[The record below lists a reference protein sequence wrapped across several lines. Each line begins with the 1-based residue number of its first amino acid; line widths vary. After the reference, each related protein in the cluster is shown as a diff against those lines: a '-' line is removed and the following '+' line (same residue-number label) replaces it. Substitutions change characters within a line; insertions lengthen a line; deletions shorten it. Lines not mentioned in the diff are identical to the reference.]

1 MESYTHP
8 NPFGHI
14 SFGDSFG
21 DNDGFDPEIP
31 RSNPD
36 EDVSSTEDSE
46 NNTTD
51 TDNKKGDRNE
61 RLCWQCKNWRW
72 RMAVSLR

>member
-1 MESYTHP
+1 MEVIK
-8 NPFGHI
+8 NPYGHV
-14 SFGDSFG
+14 SFGDS
-21 DNDGFDPEIP
+21 DLNPEIP
-31 RSNPD
+31 WVNPAR
-36 EDVSSTEDSE
+36 DVPPSTDDSE

-61 RLCWQCKNWRW
+61 PSKNWRW